1 MHFTILLAIL
11 LFGNVYTIFRSI
23 KYINLLKSEN
33 TLAANKNKLIDVYV
47 AAFFFGTP
55 ALAFFMLFSNIFRE
69 EEKKINYRS
78 LKVLLVLLIIQA
90 IILGMLFGLN
100 VITY

>member
-1 MHFTILLAIL
+1 MYFTILLAIL

-33 TLAANKNKLIDVYV
+33 TLAANKLIDVYV

-90 IILGMLFGLN
+90 IILGLLFGLN

>member
-33 TLAANKNKLIDVYV
+33 TLAANKLID
-47 AAFFFGTP
+47 GG
-55 ALAFFMLFSNIFRE
+55 I
-69 EEKKINYRS
+69 EK
-78 LKVLLVLLIIQA
+78 A
-90 IILGMLFGLN
+90 II
-100 VITY
+100 T

>member
-33 TLAANKNKLIDVYV
+33 TLAANKLIDVYV
-47 AAFFFGTP
+47 AAFF
-55 ALAFFMLFSNIFRE
+55 
-69 EEKKINYRS
+69 
-78 LKVLLVLLIIQA
+78 LVLPL
-90 IILGMLFGLN
+90 
-100 VITY
+100 

>member
-33 TLAANKNKLIDVYV
+33 TLAANKLIDVYV

-69 EEKKINYRS
+69 EKKINYRS

-90 IILGMLFGLN
+90 IILGLLFGLN